1 MLIGHQDPNPPDYC
15 TIAFAWGSD
24 SSAAAASAAA
34 ASAAG
39 RHLPPLPPPPLPPP
53 PLPSP
58 ACLSRPVCSLLSS
71 LLSSVFSSVFYLLPP
86 ASASPPL
93 LSLSSLLTSRSSL
106 LLPLL
111 PLLPPLHPSLSV
123 LAALC
128 SLLTSAFGST
138 PALRSPP
145 SIDEPQPLG
154 QQAVTAGGWGACRDA
169 PEPRTRVAG
178 ARRWQCH
185 ARGRW

>member
-93 LSLSSLLTSRSSL
+93 LSLSSPPSSTSTSCLCLSSTPLSL
-106 LLPLL
+106 LAAHQSFVP
-111 PLLPPLHPSLSV
+111 PSPSPSPSPSPPPLSFCARCSV
-123 LAALC
+123 LAAHQCLRLDPRAEKP
-128 SLLTSAFGST
+128 SLN
-138 PALRSPP
+138 
-145 SIDEPQPLG
+145 
-154 QQAVTAGGWGACRDA
+154 
-169 PEPRTRVAG
+169 
-178 ARRWQCH
+178 
-185 ARGRW
+185 